1 MKKSF
6 LFFTM
11 LLAGLTV
18 ASCGNGSKE
27 STTASV
33 EETSIEE
40 NSDNALTEEANE
52 AVVEEEAVEV
62 SHLAVLTPEQ
72 IVLPSPIKGCVE
84 IIPEDDGNVYVD
96 FDSNNYP
103 VISLTF
109 KLLKKV
115 GTSSL
120 VSEYGQMWI
129 VGHAQ
134 DAKGREIDDL
144 NPKNITSREWRSGDS
159 DGKEFKEFL
168 EGDIDETITLQFTG
182 ESNIELFEKDSDK
195 IEAGKKK
202 TEEAAK
208 KLGKFKLSLTK

>member
-1 MKKSF
+1 MRKSF
-6 LFFTM
+6 SIFTL
-11 LLAGLTV
+11 LLAGLIL
-18 ASCGNGSKE
+18 ANCGNGSKS
-27 STTASV
+27 STTSV
-33 EETSIEE
+33 EENT
-40 NSDNALTEEANE
+40 DTAAVEASNE
-52 AVVEEEAVEV
+52 VVEEVVEE
-62 SHLAVLTPEQ
+62 SHLAILKPEQ
-72 IVLPSPIKGCVE
+72 IVLPSSIKGSVE

-115 GTSSL
+115 DTSSL

-134 DAKGREIDDL
+134 DSKGREIDDL
-144 NPKNITSREWRSGDS
+144 NPKSITSREWRCGDS
-159 DGKEFKEFL
+159 DGNKFKEFL

-182 ESNIELFEKDSDK
+182 ESNFEMFEKDNDK
-195 IEAGKKK
+195 IEAGKKM

-208 KLGKFKLSLTK
+208 KLGKFKLSLTKE

>member
-1 MKKSF
+1 MRKSF
-6 LFFTM
+6 SIFTL
-11 LLAGLTV
+11 LLAGLIL
-18 ASCGNGSKE
+18 ANCGNGSKS
-27 STTASV
+27 STTSV
-33 EETSIEE
+33 EENT
-40 NSDNALTEEANE
+40 DTDAVEASNE
-52 AVVEEEAVEV
+52 VVEEVVEE
-62 SHLAVLTPEQ
+62 SHLAILKPEQ
-72 IVLPSPIKGCVE
+72 IVLPSSIKGSVE

-115 GTSSL
+115 DTSSL

-134 DAKGREIDDL
+134 DSKGREIDDL
-144 NPKNITSREWRSGDS
+144 NPKSITSREWRCGDS
-159 DGKEFKEFL
+159 DGNKFKEFL

-182 ESNIELFEKDSDK
+182 ESNFEVFEKDNDK
-195 IEAGKKK
+195 IEAGKKM

-208 KLGKFKLSLTK
+208 KLGKFKLSLTKE

>member
-1 MKKSF
+1 MRKSF
-6 LFFTM
+6 SIFTL
-11 LLAGLTV
+11 LLAGLIL
-18 ASCGNGSKE
+18 ANCDNGSKS
-27 STTASV
+27 STTSVDETSV
-33 EETSIEE
+33 EENT
-40 NSDNALTEEANE
+40 DNAAVEESNE
-52 AVVEEEAVEV
+52 VVEEVVEE
-62 SHLAVLTPEQ
+62 SHLAILKPEQ
-72 IVLPSPIKGCVE
+72 IVLPSSIKGSVE

>member
-1 MKKSF
+1 MRKSF
-6 LFFTM
+6 SIFTL
-11 LLAGLTV
+11 LLAGLIL
-18 ASCGNGSKE
+18 ANCGNGSKS
-27 STTASV
+27 STTSVDETSV
-33 EETSIEE
+33 EENT
-40 NSDNALTEEANE
+40 DNAAVEESNE
-52 AVVEEEAVEV
+52 VVKEVVEE
-62 SHLAVLTPEQ
+62 SHLAILKPEQ
-72 IVLPSPIKGCVE
+72 IVLPSSIKGSVE

-115 GTSSL
+115 DTSSL

-182 ESNIELFEKDSDK
+182 ENNIKLFEKDNDK

-202 TEEAAK
+202 TEDAAK
-208 KLGKFKLSLTK
+208 KLGKFKLSITD

>member
-62 SHLAVLTPEQ
+62 SHLAVLTPN
-72 IVLPSPIKGCVE
+72 K
-84 IIPEDDGNVYVD
+84 
-96 FDSNNYP
+96 
-103 VISLTF
+103 
-109 KLLKKV
+109 
-115 GTSSL
+115 
-120 VSEYGQMWI
+120 
-129 VGHAQ
+129 
-134 DAKGREIDDL
+134 
-144 NPKNITSREWRSGDS
+144 
-159 DGKEFKEFL
+159 
-168 EGDIDETITLQFTG
+168 
-182 ESNIELFEKDSDK
+182 
-195 IEAGKKK
+195 
-202 TEEAAK
+202 
-208 KLGKFKLSLTK
+208 

>member
-1 MKKSF
+1 MRKSF
-6 LFFTM
+6 SIFTL
-11 LLAGLTV
+11 LLAGLIL
-18 ASCGNGSKE
+18 ANCDNGSKS
-27 STTASV
+27 STTSVDETSV
-33 EETSIEE
+33 EENT
-40 NSDNALTEEANE
+40 DNAAVEESNE
-52 AVVEEEAVEV
+52 VVKEVVEE
-62 SHLAVLTPEQ
+62 SHLAILKPEQ
-72 IVLPSPIKGCVE
+72 IVLPSSIKGSVE

-144 NPKNITSREWRSGDS
+144 NPKSITSREWRCGDS
-159 DGKEFKEFL
+159 DGKKFKEFL

-182 ESNIELFEKDSDK
+182 ESNIETFENDNDK

>member
-1 MKKSF
+1 MRKSF
-6 LFFTM
+6 SIFTL
-11 LLAGLTV
+11 LLAGLIL
-18 ASCGNGSKE
+18 ANCDNGSKS
-27 STTASV
+27 STTSVDETSV
-33 EETSIEE
+33 EENT
-40 NSDNALTEEANE
+40 DNAAVEESNE
-52 AVVEEEAVEV
+52 VVEEVVEE
-62 SHLAVLTPEQ
+62 SHLAILKPEQ
-72 IVLPSPIKGCVE
+72 IVLPSSIKGSVE

-168 EGDIDETITLQFTG
+168 KGDIDETITLQFTG

>member
-1 MKKSF
+1 MKNLFSF
-6 LFFTM
+6 ITT
-11 LLAGLTV
+11 LLAALIIV
-18 ASCGNGSKE
+18 SCGNGSKE
-27 STTASV
+27 STTVPA
-33 EETSIEE
+33 EGTSIEE
-40 NSDNALTEEANE
+40 KANDALTDETNDAVEEAD
-52 AVVEEEAVEV
+52 EE
-62 SHLAVLTPEQ
+62 SHLVVLTPEQ
-72 IVLPSPIKGCVE
+72 IVLPSSIKGCVE

-144 NPKNITSREWRSGDS
+144 NPKSITSREWRCGDS
-159 DGKEFKEFL
+159 DGKKFKEFL

-182 ESNIELFEKDSDK
+182 ESNIETFENDNDK

>member
-18 ASCGNGSKE
+18 ASCGNGSKG

-52 AVVEEEAVEV
+52 AAEEEVVEV

-96 FDSNNYP
+96 FNSNNYP
-103 VISLTF
+103 EISLTF

-115 GTSSL
+115 DTSSL

-202 TEEAAK
+202 TEDAAK
-208 KLGKFKLSLTK
+208 KLGKFKLSLTD